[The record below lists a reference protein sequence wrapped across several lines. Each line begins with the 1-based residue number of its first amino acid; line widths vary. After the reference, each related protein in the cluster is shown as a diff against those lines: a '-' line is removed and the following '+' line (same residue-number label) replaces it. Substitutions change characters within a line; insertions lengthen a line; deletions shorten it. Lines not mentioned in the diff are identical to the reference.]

1 MNGSNTTGTNK
12 RKHLTAPGADGC
24 FYCRSLRTHV
34 EGAFCFC
41 EECPLFGGFESAP
54 DGKKAAVCIYADADE
69 KEFPDY
75 LPTDADDGEKL
86 IQKAIQFAAEAHKG
100 DFRKGN
106 HLPYIVHPME
116 VMGLVRR
123 MTDDCEV
130 IAAGALHDVVEDT
143 PYTVDDIRERFGDRV
158 AKLVD
163 LESENKR
170 PDRPKSETWRIR
182 KEESLLHD
190 KDAPIE
196 AKYIML
202 ADKLSNMR
210 ATLRDFQKDGHKIW
224 QKFNMKD
231 EAQQEWY
238 YRTVAEVLKGLE
250 GEPLYREYLDILE
263 QIFG

>member
-1 MNGSNTTGTNK
+1 MQEGKEAASCTYWDVPGNENVLPPEEMRK
-12 RKHLTAPGADGC
+12 RIAAQI
-24 FYCRSLRTHV
+24 
-34 EGAFCFC
+34 AA
-41 EECPLFGGFESAP
+41 EEA
-54 DGKKAAVCIYADADE
+54 

-75 LPTDADDGEKL
+75 LPEDADDDAKL
-86 IQKAIQFAAEAHKG
+86 CERAIQFAADAHKG

-106 HLPYIVHPME
+106 HLPYIIHPME
-116 VMGLVRR
+116 VMMLAAQ
-123 MTDDCEV
+123 MTSDADV

-143 PYTVDDIRERFGDRV
+143 PYTVEDIRHRFGERI
-158 AKLVD
+158 ASLVD
-163 LESENKR
+163 MESEDKR

-210 ATLRDFQKDGHKIW
+210 ATLRDFEKDGHNIW

-238 YRTVAEVLKGLE
+238 YRTVAEVLKELE
-250 GEPLYREYLDILE
+250 NEPLYREYLDILKK
-263 QIFG
+263 IFG